1 MRLQRAGTLL
11 DMTSETPLPTT
22 SGTAHIF
29 KEEYQHQTNHEDAIC
44 EQVTRE
50 LGRTCG
56 CHRGLRR
63 NPLSALVLSL
73 FGHTTFTPSL
83 AFPKCLH
90 GKGKGHPSL
99 LTCLLLFA
107 LAVIKLFPPI
117 SVLSFSLP
125 IHHQHQDTPKTLASL
140 GFHQPNTTTPF
151 EVS

>member
-22 SGTAHIF
+22 SGTAHLF
-29 KEEYQHQTNHEDAIC
+29 KEHQRNQENVIC
-44 EQVTRE
+44 EQFPKG
-50 LGRTCG
+50 LGRTRG
-56 CHRGLRR
+56 CHRGLRS
-63 NPLSALVLSL
+63 NLLSPLILSL